1 MSPGLFVCGGCF
13 AVQDAFIRPAP
24 RHLWQSG
31 TESRITFLG
40 CGRTALPVPPQDG
53 QMSATIIGLGF
64 FRIMSVCSSGC
75 ISKKK
80 GGRDHGTAGHGGN
93 QNASAMP
100 WLLSR
105 ATISDHESYRL
116 PNWPKNVTTKI
127 VLSLVPQRFP
137 AFHGARRLCVA
148 IADILRSARCENFFA
163 RRCAV
168 DVAVIGDGPILSQ
181 PHTARA

>member
-1 MSPGLFVCGGCF
+1 VSGADEAIGQYPNAERLTPARSELNYICMPRGTPSRRQKETQVLPEASPGFPFPISPVVSPGLFVCGGCF

-75 ISKKK
+75 ISKKRRERPRHRGAWGK
-80 GGRDHGTAGHGGN
+80 PERICDAVASLSRDHFG
-93 QNASAMP
+93 P
-100 WLLSR
+100 R
-105 ATISDHESYRL
+105 VL
-116 PNWPKNVTTKI
+116 PT
-127 VLSLVPQRFP
+127 S
-137 AFHGARRLCVA
+137 
-148 IADILRSARCENFFA
+148 
-163 RRCAV
+163 
-168 DVAVIGDGPILSQ
+168 
-181 PHTARA
+181 